1 MISCNTEFTWRVYCF
16 GKEEEMKRL
25 KLRLIAKYLMLLT
38 AIKLQMLRIKWLR
51 GVAFSLCAAVMFGL
65 ISLPNA
71 AFAGPPL
78 SGAGSTF
85 VYPVMTKWSY
95 EYARKTGV
103 KINYQPIGSGGGIQ
117 QIIAKTVDF
126 GASDAP
132 LTASMMKE
140 HGLIQ
145 MPDTSGGVAIAY
157 NIPGVGKGLRF
168 TPELLAEI
176 YLGKIT
182 NWDDPRIKA
191 VNPDIKLPNFPVIVV
206 HRSDGSGTTFIFTS
220 YLSEVS
226 PEWAKKVGSSI
237 SVNWPTGIGGK
248 GNPGVA
254 GFITKT
260 RGSIGYVE
268 LAYVLQ
274 NKMAYGPVKNKS
286 GVFVW
291 PTIASSQAAA
301 ATVKRI
307 PSDFNIMFVNARGK
321 NSYPIA
327 GFTYLIIYQHQTDPA
342 KGKELL
348 DFVKW
353 IYSAQ
358 GQNMAKSLD
367 YVPLPKTIIQK
378 INKQLKKVTIQK

>member
-1 MISCNTEFTWRVYCF
+1 MKKLARKLESTYLLLTADIRV
-16 GKEEEMKRL
+16 KMMQMKRL
-25 KLRLIAKYLMLLT
+25 IGLSLLT
-38 AIKLQMLRIKWLR
+38 L
-51 GVAFSLCAAVMFGL
+51 VALVLG
-65 ISLPNA
+65 
-71 AFAGPPL
+71 FASMPQSARAGEAL
-78 SGAGSTF
+78 AGAGSTF

-95 EYARKTGV
+95 EYNKKTGV

-132 LTASMMKE
+132 LTADQMKE

-157 NIPGVGKGLRF
+157 NIPGVGKGLKF
-168 TPELLAEI
+168 TPDLLADI

-182 NWDDPRIKA
+182 NWDDARIKA
-191 VNPDIKLPNFPVIVV
+191 INPGMKLPNFPIIVV

-220 YLSEVS
+220 YLSDIS
-226 PEWAKKVGSSI
+226 PEWASKVGHSI
-237 SVNWPTGIGGK
+237 SVNWPVGIGGK

-260 RGSIGYVE
+260 RGSVGYVE

-274 NKMAYGPVKNKS
+274 NKMTYGPLKNKE

-301 ATVKRI
+301 ATVKTI
-307 PSDFNIMFVNARGK
+307 PSDFNIMFVNAPGK
-321 NSYPIA
+321 DSYPIA
-327 GFTYLIIYQHQTDPA
+327 GFTYLIIYKHQTNPA
-342 KGKELL
+342 KAHALL
-348 DFVKW
+348 NFVHW
-353 IYSAQ
+353 VYTAQ
-358 GQNMAKSLD
+358 GQAMAKSLD
-367 YVPLPKTIIQK
+367 YVPLPPSIIRQ
-378 INKQLKKVTIQK
+378 IDQQLKEVTIK

>member
-1 MISCNTEFTWRVYCF
+1 
-16 GKEEEMKRL
+16 MKRL
-25 KLRLIAKYLMLLT
+25 KLKIKGNYPLLVADIRLKIIRMLSSIALPGL
-38 AIKLQMLRIKWLR
+38 
-51 GVAFSLCAAVMFGL
+51 AAVMLGL
-65 ISLPNA
+65 LALPSA
-71 AFAGPPL
+71 AVAGQPL

-95 EYARKTGV
+95 EYAQKTGV

-132 LTASMMKE
+132 LTAQMMKE
-140 HGLIQ
+140 HGLMQ

-157 NIPGVGKGLRF
+157 NIPGVGKGLKF
-168 TPELLAEI
+168 TPELIAEI

-182 NWDDPRIKA
+182 NWNDPRIKA
-191 VNPDIKLPNFPVIVV
+191 VNPDIKLPDFPVIVV

-220 YLSEVS
+220 YLSDVS
-226 PEWAKKVGSSI
+226 PDWAKKVGHSI
-237 SVNWPTGIGGK
+237 SVNWPVGIGGK

-260 RGSIGYVE
+260 RGSVGYVE

-274 NKMAYGPVKNKS
+274 NSMTYGPVENKS

-307 PSDFNIMFVNARGK
+307 PSDFNIMFVNAPGK
-321 NSYPIA
+321 DSYPIA
-327 GFTYLIIYQHQTDPA
+327 GFTYLIIYKHQTNP
-342 KGKELL
+342 GKAHELL
-348 DFVKW
+348 NFVKW
-353 IYSAQ
+353 IYTAQ
-358 GQNMAKSLD
+358 GQAMAKSLD
-367 YVPLPKTIIQK
+367 YVPLPASLIHK
-378 INKQLKKVTIQK
+378 INEQLKEVTIQK